1 MHMGAFPVGECHRVT
16 QQQRFTLL
24 PYFFIVFTLYSLF
37 LFHPKASAS
46 DFGVT
51 GLVSMPSARVMP
63 DGFLAAT
70 FARNEV
76 ADIYNLSFQL
86 TPWIETAF
94 RYSIF
99 NPRKKQVPDSILE
112 NRREAVFLRDRSYE
126 IKFLLQKESA
136 FKPSIALG
144 LRDILGTGVWG
155 GEYLVASKKAGS
167 FDLSLGL
174 GWGRFAG
181 RPSFSN
187 PLSWISDA
195 FKQRP
200 LSLYEGLNVGEV
212 RSKSF
217 FRGDVGIFG
226 GLKYR
231 FSTLPVSLV
240 AEYASNDYGRE
251 FDLGLIGDTNPLS
264 LSLEWH
270 ISPLITL
277 SFSSQQGAFYGL
289 SLRSVLDVKKTPKK
303 KYPEFYSSLDPEGK
317 AVAPDFLDL
326 SSWYDRLLFDAERSG
341 LRIYQVE
348 TTPGSDTANFLLAND
363 EFSLWADAI
372 AQFFKISS
380 LHLPVEIEKIQVQT
394 LEENLLGPSII
405 YFRKPTFPYSLI
417 GHGAVKDSASGVAVM
432 PGSTP
437 LRPSYKTSFL
447 YPRLAIGADL
457 AVRVQVMDPDE
468 PVKRQV
474 YLKGT
479 ARLAVSDS
487 LNLWSVYSLNI
498 NSDFNTKRPSDSVL
512 PRVRS
517 DINQYLTQGENGID
531 SLFIEMNK
539 SLNPDFHMR
548 FIGGYLEEMFG
559 GVGVEFLWS
568 PLFSRVALGGNFNYV
583 KQRSFEKTF
592 KFRDYEASTGH
603 LSLFYS
609 SPWYDTDFA
618 LHAGRYLAGD
628 SGYTI
633 EARRT
638 FDNGFEIGAFFSRTN
653 VSAESFGEGSFDKGF
668 FLKVPFNLFT
678 NKNTRG
684 SYSTIVRPV
693 ERDGGRRL
701 EGNVGGL
708 WWHRRALRYD
718 ALQRNINRMKP

>member
-1 MHMGAFPVGECHRVT
+1 MFIGSFPSGKCGRVT
-16 QQQRFTLL
+16 QQKSKLL
-24 PYFFIVFTLYSLF
+24 PYLLVFVASYSVALGW
-37 LFHPKASAS
+37 PKVYAS

-51 GLVSMPSARVMP
+51 GFVTMPSARVMS
-63 DGFLAAT
+63 DGTLAAT
-70 FARNEV
+70 FARNEI

-99 NPRKKQVPDSILE
+99 NPRKKKVSDSILE
-112 NRREAVFLRDRSYE
+112 TRREAVFLRDRSYE
-126 IKFLLQKESA
+126 IKFLLHQETT

-155 GEYLVASKKAGS
+155 GEYVVASKKAGS

-181 RPSFSN
+181 RSSFSN
-187 PLSWISDA
+187 PLALLSDA

-226 GLKYR
+226 GMKYR
-231 FSTLPVSLV
+231 FSTLPISLV

-251 FDLGLIGDTNPLS
+251 SDLGLIDDTSPLS
-264 LSLEWH
+264 VSLEWH
-270 ISPLITL
+270 ISPQITL
-277 SFSSQQGAFYGL
+277 SLSSQQRAFYGL
-289 SLRSVLDVKKTPKK
+289 NLRSTLDVKKTPNK
-303 KYPEFYSSLDPEGK
+303 KYPKFYSSLDAEGK
-317 AVAPDFLDL
+317 AVAPEFLDL

-341 LRIYQVE
+341 LRVYQAE
-348 TTPGSDTANFLLAND
+348 TSPGSDTVNFVLAND
-363 EFSLWADAI
+363 KYSLWADAI
-372 AQFFKISS
+372 SQFFKVSS
-380 LHLPVEIEKIQVQT
+380 IHLPKEIEKIRVQT

-405 YFRKPTFPYSLI
+405 YFRKPSTADLLLGKGKI
-417 GHGAVKDSASGVAVM
+417 NDSALGVTVM
-432 PGSTP
+432 PGSIP
-437 LRPSYKTSFL
+437 LRPSYKTNFL

-468 PVKRQV
+468 PVKRQI
-474 YLKGT
+474 YIKGT

-487 LNLWSVYSLNI
+487 LNLWSAYSI
-498 NSDFNTKRPSDSVL
+498 NLDNDFNTKRPSDSLL

-531 SLFIEMNK
+531 SLFMEMNK
-539 SLNPDFHMR
+539 SLSPDFHIR
-548 FIGGYLEEMFG
+548 LIGGYLEEMFG
-559 GVGVEFLWS
+559 GAGVEFLWA
-568 PLFSRVALGGNFNYV
+568 PLFSRVAIGGNFNFV
-583 KQRSFEKTF
+583 KQRSFNKTF
-592 KFRDYEASTGH
+592 KFRDYEVNTGH

-618 LHAGRYLAGD
+618 VHAGRYLAGD
-628 SGYTI
+628 SGYTF

-653 VSAESFGEGSFDKGF
+653 VSAERFGEGSFDKGF

-701 EGNVGGL
+701 EGNVGSL
-708 WWHRRALRYD
+708 WWQRRSLRHD
-718 ALQRNINRMKP
+718 ALDRNLNRIKP